1 MQLGPGWSLAVGAGY
16 LAVNVSLGN
25 LLEPRLMGQS
35 LGLSTLMVFLS
46 LLAWGGIWG
55 PAGMLLAVPM
65 TVILKLVLEVDEF
78 YILHQVVDFCVR
90 ELRLAGRRDDAES
103 LAELLFAT
111 YDFVAGLHYV
121 LAVDLGVLIFEF
133 RLLELDAPDRVL
145 PAAAVAGVRGRRVVA
160 GALGLLL
167 LRVEG
172 RPVLGRE
179 ETFLDQ

>member
-1 MQLGPGWSLAVGAGY
+1 MSLWRGHIRNDALIAVG
-16 LAVNVSLGN
+16 
-25 LLEPRLMGQS
+25 LLEFSQ
-35 LGLSTLMVFLS
+35 
-46 LLAWGGIWG
+46 
-55 PAGMLLAVPM
+55 
-65 TVILKLVLEVDEF
+65 LVLEVNEF

-90 ELRLAGRRDDAES
+90 ELRLAGRGDDAEG

-111 YDFVAGLHYV
+111 YDFVAGLHYL

-160 GALGLLL
+160 GLLL

-179 ETFLDQ
+179 ETFFDQ